1 MSALLATPTAPA
13 SDGLTRSAALLRA
26 LGARAANVWSSLSPE
41 EARKLSSA
49 MQSLPDDAD
58 LEARASQ
65 AYVREMTAISP
76 NRPPGVATGSLWSR
90 LSAQD
95 GQAIAALLRD
105 ESPQVMAVILS
116 WITSEAAAST
126 IRCLPQAQATEVLRR
141 LLHLGP
147 VLPAALKAIEHSLQD
162 RIGAAE
168 TRSTGSGHERVAAIF
183 DRLDSRVEQGLL
195 AELDQAEPGT
205 GERVRALM
213 FSFDDLSN
221 LGPASLQTI
230 LAGVDR
236 AILILALKGAR
247 ESTAKA
253 FYDNMTMRAGELLRS
268 EIEATGPVRRSEIEA
283 ARNQITALARSL
295 VDRGDILAGD
305 EDDDELVE

>member
-58 LEARASQ
+58 LEARASH

-76 NRPPGVATGSLWSR
+76 NRPPGVAAGSLWSR

-147 VLPAALKAIEHSLQD
+147 VLPAALKAIERSLQD

-195 AELDQAEPGT
+195 AKLDQAEPGT

-213 FSFDDLSN
+213 FSFDDLAN